1 MQVYRT
7 LKDIAFQ
14 NKIYLPDHP
23 AIREAE
29 AVESAERSTLSLL
42 SMKHANSGMTA
53 GAVSLYNIMM
63 NSAFDQQ
70 TGTEEA
76 EAY

>member
-1 MQVYRT
+1 M
-7 LKDIAFQ
+7 
-14 NKIYLPDHP
+14 
-23 AIREAE
+23 
-29 AVESAERSTLSLL
+29 SML

-53 GAVSLYNIMM
+53 GAVSLYNIAM

-70 TGTEEA
+70 AGTEEA